1 MLAAKPEDL
10 RSHMETDKE
19 RPNSHKVS
27 SDFHKC
33 VSTRVPT
40 HIYTNAHVHVYNYN
54 FKINLKNTNILDG
67 QFNPGTWKAEAGGF
81 LSPRPAW
88 SIELVPV

>member
-1 MLAAKPEDL
+1 MAQLLKVIAAKPEDL

-40 HIYTNAHVHVYNYN
+40 HIYTNAHKLNTY
-54 FKINLKNTNILDG
+54 FLK
-67 QFNPGTWKAEAGGF
+67 AG
-81 LSPRPAW
+81 
-88 SIELVPV
+88 I